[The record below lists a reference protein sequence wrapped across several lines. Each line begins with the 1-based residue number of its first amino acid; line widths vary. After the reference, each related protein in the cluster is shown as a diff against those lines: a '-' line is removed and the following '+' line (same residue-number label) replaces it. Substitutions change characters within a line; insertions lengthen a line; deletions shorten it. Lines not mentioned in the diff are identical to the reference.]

1 MRYAEIRRRG
11 DKFPRLVRFETMAE
25 RDAAAASFD
34 GQWFIDLTYAQARKL
49 YDLRRFGRPRYVTP
63 ITMDGHEWDSILRT
77 RDQRQYE
84 FSLVSEVESR
94 ENYDETDV
102 FGLRKLLEI
111 FEGSE

>member
-11 DKFPRLVRFETMAE
+11 DQFPRLVRFETMAE
-25 RDAAAASFD
+25 RDSAAASFD
-34 GQWFIDLTYAQARKL
+34 GLWFIDLTYAQARKL

-63 ITMDGHEWDSILRT
+63 ITMDGHEWDSIMRT
-77 RDQRQYE
+77 DDQRQHE

-94 ENYDETDV
+94 ESDESDV

-111 FEGSE
+111 FEGRE